1 MTGGGLPG
9 KIPSMI
15 PDNVTAEFNVGAWIV
30 PAIFQLIQD
39 VGHVAPE
46 EMHRV
51 FNMGLGMVA
60 VTDQESVATILDTIP
75 DAQVIG
81 SIVPMTDE
89 NQVRL
94 IY

>member
-1 MTGGGLPG
+1 
-9 KIPSMI
+9 
-15 PDNVTAEFNVGAWIV
+15 
-30 PAIFQLIQD
+30 
-39 VGHVAPE
+39 
-46 EMHRV
+46 
-51 FNMGLGMVA
+51 MVA

-94 IY
+94 VY